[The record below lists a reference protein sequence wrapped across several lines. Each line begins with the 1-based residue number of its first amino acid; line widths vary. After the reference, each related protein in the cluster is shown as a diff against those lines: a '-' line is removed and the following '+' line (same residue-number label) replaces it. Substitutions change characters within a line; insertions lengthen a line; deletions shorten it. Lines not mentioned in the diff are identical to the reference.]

1 MDISNNEINIKKM
14 YDYQLEDIY
23 SDDYQKYIKYLNTF
37 FIPEHKKEKYIKSY
51 HDGKYILTEKN
62 NPKKIIKIT
71 PSEFKDIDKF
81 YIELKENSEL
91 LLYKISLLIESKKN
105 ISENEKI
112 EFENLKNKYIIYS
125 EKIQDIENINK
136 DFYKELDTL
145 INEKI
150 DKTIEL
156 AKFYQKRLDI
166 YNTIN
171 VQINN
176 SLKNKLIIIFKNNK
190 KKIPS
195 DTEINK
201 IGKENNIPSI
211 EIEKWFKWIEAT
223 YFYLLCKKIIF
234 NINDKITEKEKHFEM
249 NKKNMIIKKPILE
262 E

>member
-1 MDISNNEINIKKM
+1 MNILNNKINIKDM
-14 YDYQLEDIY
+14 YKYQLEDIY
-23 SDDYQKYIKYLNTF
+23 NDDYQKYIKYLNTF
-37 FIPEHKKEKYIKSY
+37 FIPEHKKEKYIKSF
-51 HDGKYILTEKN
+51 HEGKYILTEKN

-81 YIELKENSEL
+81 YLELKENSEL

-105 ISENEKI
+105 ITENDKKD
-112 EFENLKNKYIIYS
+112 FENLKNKYLIYS
-125 EKIQDIENINK
+125 DKIKDIDDINK
-136 DFYKELDTL
+136 EFYNDLEVL

-156 AKFYQKRLDI
+156 AKFYQKRVDI

-171 VQINN
+171 VHINN
-176 SLKNKLIIIFKNNK
+176 SLKNKLIVNFKNNN
-190 KKIPS
+190 KKIPGDS
-195 DTEINK
+195 TINK
-201 IGKENNIPSI
+201 IAKENNISSN
-211 EIEKWFKWIEAT
+211 EVEKWFKWIEAT